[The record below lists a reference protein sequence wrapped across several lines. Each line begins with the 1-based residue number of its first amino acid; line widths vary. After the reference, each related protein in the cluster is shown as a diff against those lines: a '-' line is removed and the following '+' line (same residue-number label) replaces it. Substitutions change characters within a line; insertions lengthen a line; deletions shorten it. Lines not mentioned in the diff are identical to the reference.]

1 MGYLKLNGVG
11 GLNVSL
17 KTLVDEKM
25 KPEVPA
31 LFIVSVGF
39 DPSKELQ
46 EYATSTIG
54 KDHFV

>member
-1 MGYLKLNGVG
+1 MSYLKLTNVG
-11 GLNVSL
+11 GLNVNL
-17 KTLVDEKM
+17 KTLIDEKM

-46 EYATSTIG
+46 EYANSTIG
-54 KDHFV
+54 KDNFI